1 MRPTLFTH
9 VLVAALYATY
19 AILTEFGVLFHLMS
33 LVFCFIIGAIAEGDR
48 SMRFVSEVFLGLAVS
63 ALAWLFITLIPSCYA

>member
-19 AILTEFGVLFHLMS
+19 SILSEGGALFHLMS

-63 ALAWLFITLIPSCYA
+63 ALAWLFITLTL